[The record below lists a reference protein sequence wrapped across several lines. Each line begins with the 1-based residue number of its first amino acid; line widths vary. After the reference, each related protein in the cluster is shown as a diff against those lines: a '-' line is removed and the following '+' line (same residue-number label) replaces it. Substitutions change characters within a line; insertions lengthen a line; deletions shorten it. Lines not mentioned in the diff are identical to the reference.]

1 MKFVFEAAK
10 LAFFAYF
17 CGMDAKTFA
26 AEVLTALP
34 YSANDQQVAVVA
46 AMSRFIMAPAHT
58 ELAFILNGYAG
69 TGKTSLTGALVRVL
83 ESHGRKAVLLAPTG
97 RAAKVFSANSGN
109 HPAFTIHRKIYSHAF
124 GAVREQSGP
133 PVPAE
138 NKLRNAVFIVD
149 EASMIGTADERGYS
163 LLEDLV
169 QYVYS
174 GEGCRLI
181 LMGDT
186 AQLPPVGQDSSPAM
200 NPDTLRR
207 MGVKVSRATLTET
220 ARQAADS
227 GILFNATR
235 LRKVMSKITSL
246 PDGAPA
252 PVPQLKVNGLP
263 DVTVVDGEDLPE
275 IVTGA
280 YDRDGLDQTIFITRS
295 NRRAAEYNA
304 GLRASVLYRE
314 EQLTRGDLLIVARNH
329 YFTGKKPRGVDFV
342 ANGDIVTVER
352 VLGTEYRYGMHFAD
366 VTLSFPPPAD
376 APDDTDPIAFDAKI
390 MLDTIAAEYAVL
402 PRDGWEKLY
411 YGIMEDNERFGDL
424 PVEQRYAQL
433 RTDPYWNALQVK
445 YAYAVTCHKAQGGQW
460 ANVFVDLSY
469 IPADALGMTLYR
481 WLYTAVT
488 RAKSHLYLISPPEQL
503 LK

>member
-1 MKFVFEAAK
+1 MNAK
-10 LAFFAYF
+10 E
-17 CGMDAKTFA
+17 FA

-34 YSANDQQVAVVA
+34 YTANDQQVAVVA
-46 AMSRFIMAPAHT
+46 ALARFVTAPVT
-58 ELAFILNGYAG
+58 DDMAFILNGYAG

-83 ESHGRKAVLLAPTG
+83 EAHGRKVVLLAPTG
-97 RAAKVFSANSGN
+97 RAAKVFSANSNG
-109 HPAFTIHRKIYSHAF
+109 HPAFTIHRKIYRHAF
-124 GAVREQSGP
+124 GADTAQAGP

-138 NKLRNAVFIVD
+138 NKLRNAIFIVD
-149 EASMIGTADERGYS
+149 EASMIGTADERGAS

-174 GEGCRLI
+174 GVGCRLM

-186 AQLPPVGQDSSPAM
+186 AQLPPVGQETSPAM

-207 MGVKVSRATLTET
+207 MGIKVSRATLTET

-235 LRKVMSKITSL
+235 LRKVMSKIAVL
-246 PDGAPA
+246 PEWSPA
-252 PVPQLKVNGLP
+252 PVPRLRTAALP
-263 DVTVVDGEDLPE
+263 DVTVVSGEDLPE
-275 IVTGA
+275 ILSGA
-280 YDRDGLDQTIFITRS
+280 YDADGLAETIVITRS

-304 GLRASVLYRE
+304 GIRGSVLYRE
-314 EQLTRGDLLIVARNH
+314 EELTRGDMLIVARNH

-352 VLGTEYRYGMHFAD
+352 VLGTECRYGMRFAD

-376 APDDTDPIAFDAKI
+376 APDDTEPVVFDAKI
-390 MLDTIAAEYAVL
+390 MLDTLSAEYAVL

-411 YGIMEDNERFGDL
+411 YGIMADNDRFGDM
-424 PVEQRYAQL
+424 PVDRRYAQL
-433 RTDPYWNALQVK
+433 RTDPYWGALQVK

-460 ANVFVDLSY
+460 TNVFVDLSY
-469 IPADALGMTLYR
+469 IPADALGLILYR

-488 RAKSHLYLISPPEQL
+488 RAKKHLYLISPPEEL